1 MQKMISVDL
10 NISTIQKLF
19 KIIYFDDKNGFE
31 KKDDVRSEGEGWPVV
46 EDWEKINGC
55 HSGV

>member
-1 MQKMISVDL
+1 MIIVDL
-10 NISTIQKLF
+10 NISIIQKLF

-31 KKDDVRSEGEGWPVV
+31 KKDDVRSEGEGQGWPVV
-46 EDWEKINGC
+46 EDWEKINGR